1 MILIFLL
8 FVTSLFAANDTTAI
22 LLSDTSAV
30 AALDSLAPVQDSA
43 VNVPEHQN
51 DTLLQNA
58 SILQSAPQNIEQ
70 AILAEP
76 LPASEMVRR
85 ARSYLLKCLQNGD
98 KEQAILTIEYLKEA
112 YSETLCPFSGME
124 KGLAYLHAD
133 RYDSAMTA
141 LIEARRLAAPKARRA
156 VSFEDRCVVEA
167 QNDRFRSKRI
177 IFDELYAFLEK
188 DYPKTAAQ
196 IDSLVSAIQS
206 SSVDVFYKEEARA
219 FVPVIFTASFGRAEA
234 PIVQKVCAAGNAF
247 VQKYP
252 ANEDGAWLEANF
264 VKPLQKRIART
275 PDESLEDPIKS
286 HLYTSGVGFEFL
298 SGIGMLTGDLDDE
311 FHHKYW
317 SYYAAIPIQLYR
329 VVFTPFLSFGT
340 IETRK
345 NRRFEDVLWEENSDL
360 SVYSAG
366 ITLGFVL
373 FDSRYVKLEPFAG
386 IGSAESILPDD
397 SNDYY
402 YYANKSY
409 NNYHRLKRYVK
420 HENSVEY
427 LLGATGEVRL
437 WTLAS
442 RNPHAP
448 LSSIS
453 LRVKYMAQFIDHD
466 FGYKSMEG
474 VSHKVLAGVGFF
486 IW

>member
-1 MILIFLL
+1 MRQMIFLSL
-8 FVTSLFAANDTTAI
+8 LLAVNLFAANDSTAVV
-22 LLSDTSAV
+22 SDSMSVAPDTATIASDVATVAVADTASAV
-30 AALDSLAPVQDSA
+30 A
-43 VNVPEHQN
+43 
-51 DTLLQNA
+51 
-58 SILQSAPQNIEQ
+58 NIEQ

-85 ARSYLLKCLQNGD
+85 ARSYLLKCLQNCD
-98 KEQAILTIEYLKEA
+98 KEKALQTIEYLNDA
-112 YSETLCPFSGME
+112 FSETLCPFSGME
-124 KGLAYLHAD
+124 KGLSYLHAD
-133 RYDSAMTA
+133 RYDSALTA
-141 LIEARRLAAPKARRA
+141 LIGARRLAAPKAKKA

-167 QNDRFRSKRI
+167 KNERFRSSRI
-177 IFDELYAFLEK
+177 IYDELYAFLER

-196 IDSLVSAIQS
+196 IDSLISQIQA
-206 SSVDVFYKEEARA
+206 SSVDAFYKDEALA

-234 PIVQKVCAAGNAF
+234 PMVEKVCAAGNAF

-252 ANEDGAWLEANF
+252 ANEDGVWLEANF
-264 VKPLQKRIART
+264 VKPLQKRLSRNPET
-275 PDESLEDPIKS
+275 FEDPVQS

-298 SGIGMLTGDLDDE
+298 SGIGMLTGDLKDE

-340 IETRK
+340 LETR
-345 NRRFEDVLWEENSDL
+345 NHRRFENVLWEENSDL

-373 FDSRYVKLEPFAG
+373 YDSRYVKFEPFVG
-386 IGSAESILPDD
+386 IGSAESMLPDD

-402 YYANKSY
+402 YYADKSY

-420 HENSVEY
+420 HENSVSY
-427 LLGATGEVRL
+427 LLGTTGEVRL

-442 RNPHAP
+442 RNPRAP

-466 FGYKSMEG
+466 FGYKSMDG
-474 VSHKVLAGVGFF
+474 VSHKILAGVGFF

>member
-1 MILIFLL
+1 MRQMIFLSL
-8 FVTSLFAANDTTAI
+8 LLAVNLFAANDSTAVV
-22 LLSDTSAV
+22 SDSMPVAPDTATIVSDVATVAVADTASAV
-30 AALDSLAPVQDSA
+30 V
-43 VNVPEHQN
+43 
-51 DTLLQNA
+51 
-58 SILQSAPQNIEQ
+58 NIEQ

-98 KEQAILTIEYLKEA
+98 KEKALQTIEYLNDA
-112 YSETLCPFSGME
+112 FSETLCPFSGME
-124 KGLAYLHAD
+124 KGLSYLHVD
-133 RYDSAMTA
+133 RYDSALTA
-141 LIEARRLAAPKARRA
+141 LIGARRLAAPKAKKA

-167 QNDRFRSKRI
+167 KNERFRSSRI
-177 IFDELYAFLEK
+177 IYDELYAFLER

-196 IDSLVSAIQS
+196 IDSLISQIQA
-206 SSVDVFYKEEARA
+206 SSVDAFYKDEALA

-234 PIVQKVCAAGNAF
+234 PMVEKVCAAGNAF

-252 ANEDGAWLEANF
+252 ANEDGVWLEANF
-264 VKPLQKRIART
+264 VKPLQKRLSRNPET
-275 PDESLEDPIKS
+275 LEDPVQS

-298 SGIGMLTGDLDDE
+298 SGIGMLTGDLKDE

-340 IETRK
+340 LETR
-345 NRRFEDVLWEENSDL
+345 NHRRFENVLWEENSDL

-373 FDSRYVKLEPFAG
+373 YDSRYVKLESFVG
-386 IGSAESILPDD
+386 IGSAESMLPDD

-402 YYANKSY
+402 YYADKSY

-420 HENSVEY
+420 HENSVSY
-427 LLGATGEVRL
+427 LLGTTGEVRL

-442 RNPHAP
+442 RNPRAP

-466 FGYKSMEG
+466 FGYKSMDG
-474 VSHKVLAGVGFF
+474 VSHKILAGVGFF